1 MIWSL
6 HAARPEAELNLLET
20 HVARAG
26 RALACP
32 FSSSAELYSAVIA
45 ERRAAGIYGPRRHR
59 KRKLTLAACALAG
72 LAITALLIL

>member
-1 MIWSL
+1 M
-6 HAARPEAELNLLET
+6 ARPIYAAQATDLL
-20 HVARAG
+20 ALDARRAG
-26 RALACP
+26 LALACP